1 MKRSGQR
8 HFRWPSGT
16 EIPLLVRTQ
25 NDQWRVTDGQK
36 VQAFAEAGTEKKPLC
51 MNGFSLNSGGSG
63 VSSSLSMKMEKFF
76 WGYPPRCPLGCSAW
90 LLRPIDSV
98 DAGFNRL
105 QTSVSPLSSETDIP
119 SGIASKVRVDISF

>member
-1 MKRSGQR
+1 MDLLVKRSGQR

-16 EIPLLVRTQ
+16 EIPVLVRTQ

-63 VSSSLSMKMEKFF
+63 VSSNLTMQTSIPISS
-76 WGYPPRCPLGCSAW
+76 YPPVYPLHTFEQIWSSAHRS
-90 LLRPIDSV
+90 LVTEFHSSANLFIRNFLRVLADFV
-98 DAGFNRL
+98 
-105 QTSVSPLSSETDIP
+105 
-119 SGIASKVRVDISF
+119 VRYTR